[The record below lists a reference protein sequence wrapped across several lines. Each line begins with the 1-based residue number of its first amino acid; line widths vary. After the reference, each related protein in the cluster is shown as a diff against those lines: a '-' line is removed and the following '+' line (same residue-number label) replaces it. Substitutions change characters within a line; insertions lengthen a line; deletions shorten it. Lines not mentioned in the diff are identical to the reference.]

1 MIRQT
6 VCARGRRAWIAQ
18 TLGVLAAAALPCA
31 TSCADLNLPGLGL
44 PPAVAPQLSPPQVT
58 FVGATMVGAPA
69 SRTLAAYYCPDVIS
83 APLGTG
89 PMICQGLFGP
99 RPNPAA
105 MAVTFDIQLRIANP
119 NRIPIPLANVLA
131 AATVFPAASNE
142 KLGAICLSLCPA
154 GTPGCS
160 GIPAPGACEASSRDV
175 RSLNDF
181 VNRSLPQLL
190 IAGGVAMATGQAPSF
205 VAPPLN
211 ASSQIDVVARYAFG
225 PEQLLSVLRQLAAQ
239 SMSELRAG
247 RAPTFAIPYRLEGTI
262 FFDGGSIGRIAVGWG
277 PTQGTWVLPV
287 EGLIPRY

>member
-1 MIRQT
+1 MTPQK
-6 VCARGRRAWIAQ
+6 VAVRGRRAWGVKM
-18 TLGVLAAAALPCA
+18 LGALAAAALPCA
-31 TSCADLNLPGLGL
+31 TSCADLNLGNLGL
-44 PPAVAPQLSPPQVT
+44 PPAIEQLSPPQVT
-58 FVGATMVGAPA
+58 FVGATMVGAPPA
-69 SRTLAAYYCPDVIS
+69 RTLAAYYCPDVVS

-105 MAVTFDIQLRIANP
+105 LAVTFDIQLRIANP
-119 NRIPIPLANVLA
+119 NHVPIPLASVLA
-131 AATVFPAASNE
+131 AATVFPAATNE
-142 KLGAICLSLCPA
+142 KLGAICLSLCPP
-154 GTPGCS
+154 GTPGCT
-160 GIPAPGACEASSRDV
+160 GIPSPGACEASSRDV

-190 IAGGVAMATGQAPSF
+190 IAGGIAMANGQPPSF

-211 ASSQIDVVARYAFG
+211 GSSQIDVVARYSFG
-225 PEQLLSVLRQLAAQ
+225 PEQLASVMRQLAVQ

-247 RAPTFAIPYRLEGTI
+247 RAPTFTIPYRLEGTI
-262 FFDGGSIGRIAVGWG
+262 WFDAGSIGRLAVGWG